1 MPNSISIQ
9 KNEIREASDAQLEDR
24 LLLRLQELRNLRFE
38 TVTQQPKNSKRIRM
52 VRKEIARIKTEMR
65 ERQLQREMVD

>member
-9 KNEIREASDAQLEDR
+9 KSEIREASDSQLEDR

-38 TVTQQPKNSKRIRM
+38 TVTQQPKNPKRIRM

-65 ERQLQREMVD
+65 ERELRRETAG